1 MGEETF
7 HQVQIVYLFILS
19 HDLMTAESQRV
30 VITLVTPATTT
41 ILIVITTRALG
52 TIKLL
57 AIFLMSLRGEER
69 NS

>member
-1 MGEETF
+1 
-7 HQVQIVYLFILS
+7 
-19 HDLMTAESQRV
+19 MTAESQRV